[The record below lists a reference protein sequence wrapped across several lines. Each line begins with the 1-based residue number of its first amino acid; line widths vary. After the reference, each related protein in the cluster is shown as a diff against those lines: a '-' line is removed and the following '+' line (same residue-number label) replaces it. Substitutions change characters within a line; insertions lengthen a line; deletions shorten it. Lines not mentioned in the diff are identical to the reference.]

1 MEYLLLYINMV
12 PAGIYLFKVND
23 GSTRVMSEIYSK
35 LTVKT
40 QSGVSIVGF
49 EQENITRSML
59 MQNNWHSKKEKFC
72 SFFVEIYLQYKKVI
86 KYSLLSKY

>member
-1 MEYLLLYINMV
+1 MV

-49 EQENITRSML
+49 EQENID
-59 MQNNWHSKKEKFC
+59 
-72 SFFVEIYLQYKKVI
+72 
-86 KYSLLSKY
+86 